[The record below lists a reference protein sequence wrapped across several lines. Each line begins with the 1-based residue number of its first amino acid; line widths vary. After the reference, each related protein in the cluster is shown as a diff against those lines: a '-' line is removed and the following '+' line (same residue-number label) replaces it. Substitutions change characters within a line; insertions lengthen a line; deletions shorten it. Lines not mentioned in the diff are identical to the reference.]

1 MLTGLQ
7 TVVYG
12 VNDIAKAKDWYSKV
26 LGLEPYFDQ
35 PSFYVGYNVGGY
47 ELGLDPNASPV
58 AKASAG
64 VVGYWGVED
73 IHVEYQRL
81 LSLGAQEHSTVRDV
95 GEGILVGT
103 VLDPFGNILGLIY
116 NPHFQKNQR

>member
-1 MLTGLQ
+1 MFTGLQ

-12 VNDIAKAKDWYSKV
+12 VSDIAMARDWYSKV
-26 LGLEPYFDQ
+26 LGHEPYFDQ
-35 PSFYVGYNVGGY
+35 PSFYVGFNVGGY

-58 AKASAG
+58 SKASAG

-73 IHVEYQRL
+73 IHSQYQRL
-81 LSLGAQEHSTVRDV
+81 LRLGAKEHSAVRDV

-103 VLDPFGNILGLIY
+103 VLDPFGNIFGLIH
-116 NPHFQKNQR
+116 NPHFQKK